1 VGCGSPIGYHP
12 GMDLLTSL
20 VLWLA
25 FAAIS
30 LVALFYVVRAAV
42 LSALRTHHAEVQAKP
57 PVLTHLDQDG
67 L

>member
-1 VGCGSPIGYHP
+1 
-12 GMDLLTSL
+12 MDLLTPL

-30 LVALFYVVRAAV
+30 LIALFYTVRAAV
-42 LSALRTHHAEVQAKP
+42 LSALRTHHAELHAQP